1 MAARL
6 TDKQKKEI
14 IADYAE
20 SGSYRSTAKKFS
32 VSAMTVRAVCTDNPE
47 TVQKCTQKREQN
59 TAEILDYLDSRKEKA
74 KDVLDAYIEALK
86 KPEKIEAAKLSE
98 IATAMGIVI
107 DKFINNPMKH
117 QLDKQKLEI
126 ELLKLESQV
135 KDSQPEEEAEDNFL
149 DALNGTAEEVWEE
162 SEVEENGENK
172 TD

>member
-14 IADYAE
+14 IADYVE
-20 SGSYRSTAKKFS
+20 CSSYNATAKKNGVS
-32 VSAMTVRAVCTDNPE
+32 VNTVKKIVNENANIA
-47 TVQKCTQKREQN
+47 QKCKQKREQN
-59 TAEILDYLDSRKEKA
+59 TAEILDYMESRKEKA
-74 KDVLDAYIEALK
+74 KDVLDACMEALK

-135 KDSQPEEEAEDNFL
+135 KDSQPEEEAEDNFM
-149 DALNGTAEEVWEE
+149 DALNGTAAEVWEE
-162 SEVEENGENK
+162 SEVEEE
-172 TD
+172 

>member
-1 MAARL
+1 VAARL

-14 IADYAE
+14 IADYVE
-20 SGSYRSTAKKFS
+20 SGSYRATAKKFG
-32 VSAMTVRAVCTDNPE
+32 VSDNTVKKICNENAQIAQMCE
-47 TVQKCTQKREQN
+47 EKKEQN
-59 TAEILDYLDSRKEKA
+59 TADILDYMESRKEKA

-86 KPEKIEAAKLSE
+86 KPEKIQAAKLSE

-135 KDSQPEEEAEDNFL
+135 KDSQPEEEAEDNFM
-149 DALNGTAEEVWEE
+149 DALNGTAAEVWEE
-162 SEVEENGENK
+162 SEVEEDDRE
-172 TD
+172 

>member
-1 MAARL
+1 MASKL

-20 SGSYRSTAKKFS
+20 SESYRATAKKYG
-32 VSAMTVRAVCTDNPE
+32 VSAMTVKRICEKDVT
-47 TVQKCTQKREQN
+47 TLQKVTQKREQN
-59 TAEILDYLDSRKEKA
+59 TADILDYMESRKEQA

-126 ELLKLESQV
+126 ELLKLESQI
-135 KDSQPEEEAEDNFL
+135 KDSQPEGEAEDNFM
-149 DALNGTAEEVWEE
+149 DALNGTAVEAWEE
-162 SEVEENGENK
+162 SEVEEDG
-172 TD
+172 

>member
-14 IADYAE
+14 IADYVE
-20 SGSYRSTAKKFS
+20 SGSYLATAKKFG
-32 VSAMTVRAVCTDNPE
+32 VSDNTVRKVVLGNSEVAK
-47 TVQKCTQKREQN
+47 KCEEKREQN

-86 KPEKIEAAKLSE
+86 KPEKIQAAKLSE

-135 KDSQPEEEAEDNFL
+135 KDNRPEEEAEDNFL
-149 DALNGTAEEVWEE
+149 DALNGTAAEVWEE
-162 SEVEENGENK
+162 SEVEEDDRE
-172 TD
+172 

>member
-1 MAARL
+1 
-6 TDKQKKEI
+6 
-14 IADYAE
+14 
-20 SGSYRSTAKKFS
+20 
-32 VSAMTVRAVCTDNPE
+32 MTVRSVCTGNPE

-59 TAEILDYLDSRKEKA
+59 TAEILDYMESRKEQA
-74 KDVLDAYIEALK
+74 KEVLDAYIEALK

-135 KDSQPEEEAEDNFL
+135 KDSQPEKEAEDNFM
-149 DALNGTAEEVWEE
+149 DALNGTAMEVWEE
-162 SEVEENGENK
+162 SEVGE
-172 TD
+172 

>member
-14 IADYAE
+14 IADYVE
-20 SGSYRSTAKKFS
+20 SGSYLATAKKFG
-32 VSAMTVRAVCTDNPE
+32 VSDNTVRKVVLGNSEVAK
-47 TVQKCTQKREQN
+47 KCEQKREQN

-135 KDSQPEEEAEDNFL
+135 KDSQPEKEAEDNFM
-149 DALNGTAEEVWEE
+149 DALNGTAAEVWEE
-162 SEVEENGENK
+162 SEVEEDETN
-172 TD
+172 

>member
-14 IADYAE
+14 IADYVE
-20 SGSYRSTAKKFS
+20 SGSYRATAKKFG
-32 VSAMTVRAVCTDNPE
+32 VSDNTVKKICNENAQIA
-47 TVQKCTQKREQN
+47 QKCAEKREQN
-59 TAEILDYLDSRKEKA
+59 TADILDYMESRKDKA

-135 KDSQPEEEAEDNFL
+135 KDSQPEEEAEDNFM
-149 DALNGTAEEVWEE
+149 DALNAVADDVWEDSQE
-162 SEVEENGENK
+162 KE
-172 TD
+172 